1 MENQYIFI
9 MQPEILA
16 ALKEGEDRMKGMF
29 QDLKAM
35 DRNIWIRFIGE
46 TVNGIAF
53 MMLMPFLA
61 LYLKDKVDSLV
72 HVGIVMAISPLAASF
87 GSILGGR
94 IADLYG
100 RKPIMVLSMFGN
112 GILMLGFL
120 FFDSFYSFIVLSAF
134 LGLFNSLFHPAASAM
149 VTDVTEPENRTQAFG
164 LLRMGHNIGA
174 AIGPIIGASVI
185 VISKSIIFIATS
197 STLIFYSLVV
207 LLFIEETLPK
217 EARRKKH
224 SSSEDEQ
231 PTSKPSTWKVLIQ
244 DKVLLIFIITGVV
257 ISMGFSQTEGMLP
270 LHLDNEMSNIFGK
283 NNPYPYMMALNGALV
298 VLFQFQIS
306 RWANR
311 HSNGKVM
318 LLGASLFGL
327 GLLAIGWLPV
337 YFGQWQTD
345 QAISLGV
352 LLFIFAIYTLG
363 EMVMSPV
370 QMTFVANIAPEH
382 LRGTYMGAAGLQW
395 IVGGAV
401 GPIIGG
407 YFLEQSQG
415 NLNFTILGIGCLVAG
430 FVYLSLDT
438 WIKSRVTKKVAA

>member
-1 MENQYIFI
+1 
-9 MQPEILA
+9 
-16 ALKEGEDRMKGMF
+16 MKGMI

-53 MMLMPFLA
+53 MMLMPFFA

-72 HVGIVMAISPLAASF
+72 HVGIVMAISPIAASF

-100 RKPIMVLSMFGN
+100 RKPIMIISMFGN

-120 FFDSFYSFIVLSAF
+120 FFDSFYAFMALSAF
-134 LGLFNSLFHPAASAM
+134 LGIFNSLFHPAASAM

-174 AIGPIIGASVI
+174 AIGPLIGASVM

-197 STLIFYSLVV
+197 STLILYSLIV

-217 EARRKKH
+217 EARGKQH
-224 SSSEDEQ
+224 TSSEDEQ
-231 PTSKPSTWKVLIQ
+231 PTPSTWKVLLQ
-244 DKVLLIFIITGVV
+244 DKVLLVFIITGVV

-270 LHLDNEMSNIFGK
+270 LHFDNEMSNIFGL
-283 NNPYPYMMALNGALV
+283 NNPFPYLMALNGAMV

-318 LLGASLFGL
+318 LLGASLFGI
-327 GLLAIGWLPV
+327 GLLAIGWLPF
-337 YFGQWQTD
+337 YFGQWNTD
-345 QAISLGV
+345 KAMALGV
-352 LLFIFAIYTLG
+352 LLFIYAIYTLG

-395 IVGGAV
+395 IVGGAI
-401 GPIIGG
+401 GPIFGG
-407 YFLEQSQG
+407 YFFEHSQG
-415 NLNFTILGIGCLVAG
+415 NFNFTLLGLGCLVAG
-430 FVYLSLDT
+430 FVYLALDT
-438 WIKSRVTKKVAA
+438 WIKKQSIKQKQVA